1 MRFRAHI
8 GHGIEGKRDV
18 ESLLIRLSGS
28 GFDAGSG
35 CHARDN
41 NLRYPVGLQLRLK
54 IRTRKRAPCPLRHH
68 DIAGLAIQLRNQIA
82 ESLGERRETARLLRP
97 TWCASSDIDQNDR
110 EITLTKGIKQSA
122 GSLNDASDR
131 MDKG

>member
-1 MRFRAHI
+1 MRFGAHI
-8 GHGIEGKRDV
+8 GHGIESKRDV
-18 ESLLIRLSGS
+18 ESLLIRLAGG

-35 CHARDN
+35 CYAGDN
-41 NLRYPVGLQLRLK
+41 NLRYTFGLQLRLQ
-54 IRTRKRAPCPLRHH
+54 IRARKRAPCPLGYD

-82 ESLGERRETARLLRP
+82 ESFGERRETARLLRSA
-97 TWCASSDIDQNDR
+97 WRAASDIDENDR